1 MNRHKHALVLG
12 ASGLVGSRLLDQLL
26 EDSEYAQVTILVR
39 RKLPLSHPKLNQIS
53 VDYEQMPIY
62 ADAFAVDAV
71 FCCLGTTMKKAGS
84 KEAFRRVDLDYPVE
98 AAKLARDR
106 GVKQFAVI
114 SSTGA
119 KESSPFFYSR
129 VKGEMERLLQETGL
143 PELHIF
149 RPSLLLGNRSEH
161 RPGEAAAAAISRSLP
176 FLYSGPFR
184 RYKPAP
190 DRTVAAAMRAALHDG
205 AQGRRVRI
213 YESEQIAEL
222 GGRS

>member
-1 MNRHKHALVLG
+1 MNRQKKALILG
-12 ASGLVGSRLLDQLL
+12 ASGLVGSRLLDQLM
-26 EDSEYAQVTILVR
+26 EDPEYDRVTILVR
-39 RKLPLSHPKLNQIS
+39 RVLPLSHPKLNQLP
-53 VDYEQMPIY
+53 VEYERLDAY

-71 FCCLGTTMKKAGS
+71 YCCLGTTMKKAGS

-98 AAKLARDR
+98 AAKLARDH

-161 RPGEAAAAAISRSLP
+161 RTGEAAAAAISRTLP
-176 FLYSGPFR
+176 FLYSGPLR

-190 DRTVAAAMRAALHDG
+190 DRTVAAAMRAALHRGADG
-205 AQGRRVRI
+205 QRVRI
-213 YESEQIAEL
+213 YESEQIEEL
-222 GGRS
+222 GRS